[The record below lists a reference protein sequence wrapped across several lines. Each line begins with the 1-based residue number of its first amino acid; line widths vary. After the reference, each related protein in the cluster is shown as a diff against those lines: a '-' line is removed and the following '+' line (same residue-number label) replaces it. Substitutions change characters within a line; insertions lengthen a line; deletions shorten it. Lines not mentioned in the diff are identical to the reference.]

1 MNVEYLGA
9 KQAVRNSKRARGAEN
24 AATKLI
30 AVLIFAVFC
39 TRHPEAGAPELPVGE
54 LRASW
59 GHEWSAPT
67 CKICAHGA
75 NGAPNLKL

>member
-1 MNVEYLGA
+1 MWNILAPSRLCGTQKGPVGR
-9 KQAVRNSKRARGAEN
+9 KNAV
-24 AATKLI
+24 TKLVT
-30 AVLIFAVFC
+30 VLIFTVFC
-39 TRHPEAGAPELPVGE
+39 TRRPETDAPELPVGE

-75 NGAPNLKL
+75 NDAPNLKL